1 VKRNVL
7 HQEMAAAYRR
17 LLCSNVGWIITVG
30 FS

>member
-1 VKRNVL
+1 L